1 MVYRAPRYS
10 YLHAARDTGGAAY
23 VTVSDTEDPDF
34 TKDNLFD
41 DRAGTLFKWSAS
53 VVDPTITVD
62 LNSGSFPTGFDRVI
76 VPPDHT
82 ITRLSVTEDDNSG
95 FSTPT
100 TLLADTTA
108 PVPGEQID
116 LEFDIPSTE
125 RYLRLNI
132 IGTNTHRLPQ
142 LVFTRIETLTVGPVL
157 ADALDGYEDNV
168 TRLDQPTGLTPTVQN
183 GPRQRVIEYSY
194 EFPLSGADLVTMEG
208 LISTVGM
215 RYPFWVDPASFST
228 PLGTDEPALWMK
240 FDRMP
245 ESRNAINVP
254 MSGTRSKTFRL
265 SLIESLD

>member
-1 MVYRAPRYS
+1 MAYRAPRYS
-10 YLHAARDTGGAAY
+10 YLHAARDTGGAVY

-62 LNSGSFPTGFDRVI
+62 LNSGIFPKGFDRVI

-108 PVPGEQID
+108 PVPGELID
-116 LEFDIPSTE
+116 LEFDTPSTE

-157 ADALDGYEDNV
+157 ADALDGKQANAV
-168 TRLDQPTGLTPTVQN
+168 RLLQPTGRSPTIQN
-183 GPRQRVIEYSY
+183 GPQQRALEYLY
-194 EFPLSGADLVTMEG
+194 EFALSGADLTTMEAM
-208 LISTVGM
+208 IAAVGVE
-215 RYPFWVDPASFST
+215 RPFWVDPASFST
-228 PLGTDEPALWMK
+228 PPSTDEPVLWMK
-240 FDRMP
+240 FQQMP
-245 ESRNAINVP
+245 ESRYTVAVP
-254 MSGTRSKTFRL
+254 MSGTRAKTFKL
-265 SLIESLD
+265 ALIESLD